1 MGLDLSLYAVSA
13 ANDINI
19 DESDDWIELVYGR
32 KTWFI
37 WHYFKDLK
45 STIATKDNQ
54 ILVIPK
60 EAWKSFIEILN
71 QNREKISDY
80 VTLKE
85 KEDEAIFMKEWNF
98 MEARIQDIAFQEW
111 YNKTFNDTP
120 YLRYDWDAR
129 TMLQWLD
136 ADSEVSKY
144 LDDPS
149 YILLLGAWY

>member
-19 DESDDWIELVYGR
+19 NESDNWIELAYGR

-54 ILVIPK
+54 ILIIPK

-71 QNREKISDY
+71 QNRERISDY
-80 VTLKE
+80 VAFKE
-85 KEDEAIFMKEWNF
+85 KEEEEEVTFT
-98 MEARIQDIAFQEW
+98 EARIQDMAFQEW

-120 YLRYDWDAR
+120 YLGYDWDAR
-129 TMLQWLD
+129 AMLRWLD

>member
-13 ANDINI
+13 ANDINVN
-19 DESDDWIELVYGR
+19 ESDDWIELAYGR

-54 ILVIPK
+54 ILIIPK

-71 QNREKISDY
+71 QNRERISDY
-80 VTLKE
+80 VAFKE
-85 KEDEAIFMKEWNF
+85 KEEEEEVTFT
-98 MEARIQDIAFQEW
+98 EARIQDMAFQEW

-120 YLRYDWDAR
+120 YLGYDWDAR
-129 TMLQWLD
+129 AMLRWLD
-136 ADSEVSKY
+136 ADSKVSKY